1 MKVGYYL
8 TPDGGQPIVKWLGRI
23 KDTKAKA
30 AIFARIARLQ
40 LGLFGDAKSLK
51 DGVYELRVDVG
62 AGYRVYYARSGSE
75 VVILLCGGNKS
86 SQDADIVKAKEYWN
100 DYKKRSKSGE

>member
-1 MKVGYYL
+1 MKVEYYV
-8 TPDGGQPIVKWLGRI
+8 TSDGSQPIVKWLDRI
-23 KDTKAKA
+23 KDAKAKA

-40 LGLFGDAKSLK
+40 LGLFGGAKSLK

-86 SQDADIVKAKEYWN
+86 SQAADIAKAKEYWS
-100 DYKKRSKSGE
+100 DYKKRSKSG